1 MNNWPDF
8 LLNADGR
15 KITPAD
21 WERQREQM
29 KKILQQNIYGR
40 IPDAPDEICAEVS
53 ETRAGYCAGKALF
66 QKILLTIRVGKKEDS
81 FPVFAAVP
89 VNRQIE
95 GTFLFLSFRTE
106 FPNEYLPVEEIVDG
120 GFAVFSFCYK
130 DVTADNDDF
139 TDGLASLFY
148 NDNQRQADDPGKIA
162 IWAWA
167 AMRVMDYLQTRKDID
182 ISNIMTVGHSRLGK
196 TALVAAGFDE
206 RFSGGISNDSGCAGA
221 AITRGKQG
229 ERIAQIVDRFP
240 YWFCRQYAAY
250 AGREQDLPFDQHFLL
265 ALIAPRTLYVASAQE
280 DLWADPQ
287 AEFAGCVAASGAYA
301 LLGRMGIETETFP
314 ALNHPLHAGTIGYH
328 IRPGTHWLSRSDWQ
342 MFMAFRKK

>member
-66 QKILLTIRVGKKEDS
+66 QKILLTIRVGKKEAS

-120 GFAVFSFCYK
+120 GFAEMCIRDRYIGICRSF
-130 DVTADNDDF
+130 
-139 TDGLASLFY
+139 LWL
-148 NDNQRQADDPGKIA
+148 
-162 IWAWA
+162 
-167 AMRVMDYLQTRKDID
+167 
-182 ISNIMTVGHSRLGK
+182 
-196 TALVAAGFDE
+196 
-206 RFSGGISNDSGCAGA
+206 
-221 AITRGKQG
+221 
-229 ERIAQIVDRFP
+229 
-240 YWFCRQYAAY
+240 CR
-250 AGREQDLPFDQHFLL
+250 R
-265 ALIAPRTLYVASAQE
+265 
-280 DLWADPQ
+280 
-287 AEFAGCVAASGAYA
+287 
-301 LLGRMGIETETFP
+301 
-314 ALNHPLHAGTIGYH
+314 
-328 IRPGTHWLSRSDWQ
+328 
-342 MFMAFRKK
+342 